1 MLVDAFNIGAK
12 FEFTN
17 FSNDKY
23 KFYLGD
29 SVIQLKSD
37 SKKGLANGDLG
48 IIKNYIPAIESEGS
62 EDKLIIE
69 FNNREFEYVKDE
81 MEEIDLAYAFSIHK
95 AQGSEF
101 PHIILPVVDY
111 FKGMINK
118 NLLYTAITRAKESI
132 TIIGDMDVFIQ
143 GIGKNPIARF
153 SFLKELLKNRI
164 NV

>member
-62 EDKLIIE
+62 EDKLFIE

-81 MEEIDLAYAFSIHK
+81 MEEIDLA
-95 AQGSEF
+95 
-101 PHIILPVVDY
+101 
-111 FKGMINK
+111 
-118 NLLYTAITRAKESI
+118 
-132 TIIGDMDVFIQ
+132 
-143 GIGKNPIARF
+143 
-153 SFLKELLKNRI
+153 
-164 NV
+164 